1 MMFKDRKLGFWLALA
16 AAVIALL
23 GGVAYLIIYSVGRD
37 AVTGE
42 YDRVFNTLTL
52 GMILGGALISLGGEC
67 IRSRILPIVAAAA
80 YGVGLASHLVETA
93 YPLAD
98 VLTKVPFFGGNAP
111 LAIAF
116 AVVFGIVALVH
127 IVSAFMEH
135 NKINA

>member
-23 GGVAYLIIYSVGRD
+23 GGVAYLIIYSAGRD

-52 GMILGGALISLGGEC
+52 GMILGGALISIGAELL
-67 IRSRILPIVAAAA
+67 RSRLLTVLACAA
-80 YGVGLASHLVETA
+80 YGVGLANHLVETA

-98 VLTKVPFFGGNAP
+98 VLTKVPFFGGNAN

-127 IVSAFMEH
+127 IVSAFVEH

>member
-1 MMFKDRKLGFWLALA
+1 MFKNRKPGFWLALCA
-16 AAVIALL
+16 AAIAII
-23 GGVAYLIIYSVGRD
+23 GGIAYLVIYSAGRD
-37 AVTGE
+37 TVTGE

-52 GMILGGALISLGGEC
+52 CMMLGGALISLGGEC
-67 IRSRILPIVAAAA
+67 IRSRILPILAVCA
-80 YGVGLASHLVETA
+80 YGVGLANHLVETA

>member
-1 MMFKDRKLGFWLALA
+1 MFKNRKIGCWLAFA
-16 AAVIALL
+16 AAVIALV
-23 GGVAYLIIYSVGRD
+23 GGLAYLIVYSAGKD

-52 GMILGGALISLGGEC
+52 CMMLGGALISIGGEC
-67 IRSRILPIVAAAA
+67 IRSRIIPVLAVMA
-80 YGVGLASHLVETA
+80 YGVGFANHLVETA

-98 VLTKVPFFGGNAP
+98 VLTKVPFFGGNP
-111 LAIAF
+111 TLAIAF

>member
-1 MMFKDRKLGFWLALA
+1 MKKFLKSIGIT
-16 AAVIALL
+16 AAVLAIL
-23 GGVAYLIIYSVGRD
+23 GGIAYLIIYSLGRD

-52 GMILGGALISLGGEC
+52 GMILGGALISLGAELY
-67 IRSRILPIVAAAA
+67 RSRLLTVVAAAA
-80 YGVGLASHLVETA
+80 FGVALANHLVETA

-116 AVVFGIVALVH
+116 AVIFGIVALVH